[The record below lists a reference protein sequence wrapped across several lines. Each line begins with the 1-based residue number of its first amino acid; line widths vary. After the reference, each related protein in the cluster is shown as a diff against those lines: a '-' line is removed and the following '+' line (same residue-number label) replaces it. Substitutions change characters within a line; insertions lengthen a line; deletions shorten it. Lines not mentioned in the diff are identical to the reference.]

1 MLGWSGSGFFE
12 RESHH
17 LLIARRVP
25 RNWGQQD
32 RNCSCPQSTVISAGA
47 GWLSQPPQTGQLRLA
62 SSQMQVAGMR
72 AWSPKLSTVRTE
84 PGDCTEEVS
93 EVVKSL
99 EQPPC
104 LSNANAILKESVLF
118 CSLRVLTSN
127 HRAEKIHPG
136 IPTWRKGSGGG
147 SGQVSGS
154 GKHIPTSR
162 VNPRAHTLSKALPSA
177 HRGPEFIRVPRSCCI
192 KLPPANAA
200 LTLSKMQSKL
210 LQSIEVSGTSCPFT
224 IMYKK

>member
-1 MLGWSGSGFFE
+1 MQLSSEHCNFCWSWMALPATPDRAIKAGFE
-12 RESHH
+12 PDAGRWDESMEPQIKHCENG
-17 LLIARRVP
+17 ARR
-25 RNWGQQD
+25 Q
-32 RNCSCPQSTVISAGA
+32 
-47 GWLSQPPQTGQLRLA
+47 
-62 SSQMQVAGMR
+62 
-72 AWSPKLSTVRTE
+72 
-84 PGDCTEEVS
+84 VS

-104 LSNANAILKESVLF
+104 LLNANAILKESVLF

-136 IPTWRKGSGGG
+136 IPKWRKGSGGG

-162 VNPRAHTLSKALPSA
+162 VNPRAHTLSKALPCA
-177 HRGPEFIRVPRSCCI
+177 HRGSEFIRVPRSCCI

-210 LQSIEVSGTSCPFT
+210 PQSIEVSGTCCPFT